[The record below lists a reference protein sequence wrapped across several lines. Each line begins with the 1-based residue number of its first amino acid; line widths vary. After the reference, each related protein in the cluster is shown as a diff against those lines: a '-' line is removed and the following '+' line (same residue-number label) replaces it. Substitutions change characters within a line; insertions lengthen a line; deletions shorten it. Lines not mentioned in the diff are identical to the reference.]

1 MKKINIKQAL
11 QQQPILPLFYH
22 DDAAVCIDIMQA
34 LYNGGIRVIEFTNR
48 GTQAINNVAALI
60 QYRNTH
66 LKDLMIGVG
75 TVGTTQKVLAFIDVG
90 ADFLISPFFDSA
102 ICKTARNNNID
113 WIPGCM
119 TPTDIHAASH
129 AGCGMIKLFPGDLLG
144 TGFLKAVTPLFPGI
158 NFVITGGVD
167 ASVSSINSWL
177 QSGAMAVGLGS
188 KLITSELLQSGKY
201 HLLSSTVAQLLKA
214 LSAK

>member
-75 TVGTTQKVLAFIDVG
+75 TVGTTQKALAFIDVG
-90 ADFLISPFFDSA
+90 ADFLISPFFDASV
-102 ICKTARNNNID
+102 CKVANSNNID
-113 WIPGCM
+113 WMPGCM
-119 TPTDIHAASH
+119 TPTEIHTAIK
-129 AGCGMIKLFPGDLLG
+129 AGCNSIKLFPGDLLG
-144 TGFLKAVTPLFPGI
+144 TSFLKAIKPLFPTV

-188 KLITSELLQSGKY
+188 KLITNELIKAASYPALSNQVAGLLQQVSK
-201 HLLSSTVAQLLKA
+201 Q
-214 LSAK
+214 